1 MRIPKAIMDPM
12 GNRPPNSDRDPF
24 LGASLAL
31 GTALELLL
39 GPPTAPIT
47 AGCIKST
54 FCHVIIQWRSGS
66 LLLHRIRDDD
76 TLK

>member
-54 FCHVIIQWRSGS
+54 FFLSRHNPMEKWFIVVA
-66 LLLHRIRDDD
+66 
-76 TLK
+76 